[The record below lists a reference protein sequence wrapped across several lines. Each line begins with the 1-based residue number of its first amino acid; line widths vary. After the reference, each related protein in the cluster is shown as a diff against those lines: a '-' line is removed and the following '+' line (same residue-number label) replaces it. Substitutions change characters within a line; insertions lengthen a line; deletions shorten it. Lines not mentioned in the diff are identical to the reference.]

1 MKNGLEGRKLEHKK
15 KEKKRKWRANRLN
28 RYTKS
33 HDIYFWNSLL
43 KTMGSDK
50 IPSEYLKHSLFH
62 LENERLTFHP
72 ATNWLKSSSETLR
85 LDFPST
91 SFPWT
96 GVVKVWNW
104 KKDAGRN
111 VKCVEGKVLD
121 WKHEFSSN
129 RSVLW
134 KSNIFFNPL
143 MIQVFVF
150 HGSYMFIKQFL
161 LC

>member
-72 ATNWLKSSSETLR
+72 ATNWLNQVPKRYVLISHQR
-85 LDFPST
+85 VFPGRGS
-91 SFPWT
+91 
-96 GVVKVWNW
+96 W
-104 KKDAGRN
+104 KFEIERRMPAEMSNAWK
-111 VKCVEGKVLD
+111 GKFWIGNMNFLPID
-121 WKHEFSSN
+121 PSREN
-129 RSVLW
+129 R
-134 KSNIFFNPL
+134 IFFL
-143 MIQVFVF
+143 ILWWYRYLSFMARIC
-150 HGSYMFIKQFL
+150 L
-161 LC
+161 